1 MIKSSFKLILA
12 ALAATAALTACTK
25 EPTPGK
31 ADADPK
37 APVTEGSRVIA
48 VSFAPQSQTKTYL
61 DADGLTP
68 YFKKD
73 DKILL
78 CVEPKEPDTEPKVD
92 TCKVQTDGNG
102 KTFIT
107 TDLKGNLHAYYP
119 VTAVKK
125 EVSEKS
131 GKEKIGV
138 FVPSVQSGKFE
149 DANILT
155 SEIGEDSDD
164 ATFEPYTA
172 LLRFYVDK
180 SIGVKS
186 IKVTGTEMRINDD
199 EDSNHITT
207 VTAPEGHT
215 LDEVT
220 DDPGGRLCYV
230 AVPDDINITGVKF
243 EIETTTQGKVEKTT
257 KATGKFVK
265 GEMYDV
271 FIPYYIEVNVGTDL
285 APIYQ
290 KWAYCN
296 IGAFLPEEPGFYFA
310 WGDTK
315 GYKWDAEN
323 EQFEVGHS
331 FSWANCPFTNG
342 EYSEENKKVFTK
354 YVPADKATE
363 YGYSDYSDNK
373 NVLDLC
379 DDAANVNWGGK
390 WRMPTGAES
399 SKLINKVSGNAPAA
413 QNGVYCIPGTQLIIP
428 ANSGHGEGTSLSIND
443 YYQHTY
449 IWTSSVYLENYPMS
463 GFCMNFS
470 NKSVSYTSNYRY
482 RGLSVR
488 PIYDP
493 DLKDDTK
500 GTINGHEYVV
510 IAGKKWATQN
520 LAVSASGQ
528 MKWKGKNSTAV
539 KTPVTNE
546 DVVVGDYFQWAAS
559 YDGYGI
565 TDNPQPDSLL
575 VYESFTNMY
584 CVDGGATDYNTS
596 VFTFRT
602 GKGFSKD
609 CAPYVDGNSYSKY
622 ISSGDQLEL
631 TDDTANILWGET
643 WRMPTVED
651 INSLYA
657 ATYWA
662 YDSEDKGF
670 YVFSPDAN
678 HMGGNYSTDLSGLN
692 KADALLFF
700 PNAGV
705 GEPGYST
712 VYDLGSRARYWYN
725 STYSYYTNYL
735 ANIMHIYSA
744 STLQIAD
751 AHKDRF
757 NGCSIRPVSD

>member
-1 MIKSSFKLILA
+1 M
-12 ALAATAALTACTK
+12 
-25 EPTPGK
+25 
-31 ADADPK
+31 
-37 APVTEGSRVIA
+37 
-48 VSFAPQSQTKTYL
+48 
-61 DADGLTP
+61 
-68 YFKKD
+68 
-73 DKILL
+73 
-78 CVEPKEPDTEPKVD
+78 KVD
-92 TCKVQTDGNG
+92 TCQVKVDSDG

-107 TDLKGNLHAYYP
+107 TDLEGELIAFYP
-119 VTAVKK
+119 VSAVKIVYSDKEEK
-125 EVSEKS
+125 EVMWVP
-131 GKEKIGV
+131 I
-138 FVPSVQSGKFE
+138 PSVQSGRFA

-155 SEIGEDSDD
+155 GEIDGDSNEV
-164 ATFEPYTA
+164 TLEPETS

-180 SIGVKS
+180 SIRVKS
-186 IKVTGTEMRINDD
+186 IKVTSPSNYINDD
-199 EDSNHITT
+199 ENSPTVTT
-207 VTAPEGHT
+207 VTAPEGKT

-220 DDPGGRLCYV
+220 DDPGKRICYV
-230 AVPDDINITGVKF
+230 AVSYEASINDVKF
-243 EIETTTQGKVEKTT
+243 EIETETQNKVEKIT
-257 KATGKFVK
+257 KVNGKFLRGK
-265 GEMYDV
+265 MYNV

-296 IGAFLPEEPGFYFA
+296 IGAFLPEEA
-310 WGDTK
+310 GDC
-315 GYKWDAEN
+315 
-323 EQFEVGHS
+323 
-331 FSWANCPFTNG
+331 FSWAEVMGHTPVQ
-342 EYSEENKKVFTK
+342 SVFTFPENNPDSERYTGGWTASSGFAECNTPYFVNNSYGK
-354 YVPADKATE
+354 YNA
-363 YGYSDYSDNK
+363 SDNLTGLES
-373 NVLDLC
+373 V
-379 DDAANVNWGGK
+379 DDAASVNWGNGWK
-390 WRMPTGAES
+390 MPTDTALQVLAGAQRKWDGSKKGYFFGTES
-399 SKLINKVSGNAPAA
+399 YTVFFPVTGYGEDNILESEE
-413 QNGVYCIPGTQLIIP
+413 QLG
-428 ANSGHGEGTSLSIND
+428 A
-443 YYQHTY
+443 Y
-449 IWTSSVYLENYPMS
+449 WSSVLSSEAIGGKDKAVYLLLKIPN
-463 GFCMNFS
+463 S
-470 NKSVSYTSNYRY
+470 NAIVPDTFDIVGAGATADTDIYTTSAERY
-482 RGLSVR
+482 YGLPIR

-493 DLKDDTK
+493 ELKDDTK

-565 TDNPQPDSLL
+565 TTDNPQPDSLL

-584 CVDGGATDYNTS
+584 CVDGGATDYKTS

-609 CAPYVDGNSYSKY
+609 CAPYVDGNSYCKY

-725 STYSYYTNYL
+725 STYSYYTNYF

-757 NGCSIRPVSD
+757 NGCSIRPVSN